1 MRNFLA
7 LAGQM
12 ILLAVMILITVFPSI
27 ATAAEQPTTT
37 PSLHPTTLGQTS
49 AMTNP
54 TFYFMLVG
62 ACIILG
68 GGLAIFM
75 RYSK

>member
-1 MRNFLA
+1 MKESFKFIRHWALLA
-7 LAGQM
+7 LLTLV
-12 ILLAVMILITVFPSI
+12 IAVPSI
-27 ATAAEQPTTT
+27 AMAEQPAATLS
-37 PSLHPTTLGQTS
+37 PQPTTLGQTTEKTS
-49 AMTNP
+49 P
-54 TFYFMLVG
+54 TLYFMLIG

>member
-1 MRNFLA
+1 MKKRLMTA
-7 LAGQM
+7 CYS
-12 ILLAVMILITVFPSI
+12 ILLVVLILMAMPSI
-27 ATAAEQPTTT
+27 ATAAEQPMTT